1 MAWNEPGGKRRD
13 PWQGGG
19 DKPPDLDAVLKR
31 MRDRFGGL
39 FGGSGGGG
47 VLLIVLAVVL
57 VWFMLDSW
65 RSIDEANRGVVLRFG
80 KYDRTMAPGL
90 NFKWPAPIE
99 QVYVVETTK
108 VRSTSDQV
116 KMLTRDENIVIVDF
130 NVQYLVRDPRA
141 FTFAVKEPED
151 TLRQAAE
158 SAVRGVIG
166 ATEMDKILSGERAV
180 LALEAKKS
188 LQERMER
195 YGTGMVVTELN
206 LQNLRPPQDV
216 KDAFDDAIT
225 AREDKQRIE
234 NEAQAYASKILPEA
248 RGQAARIR
256 AEAEGDQAEA
266 VARATGAAKRFE
278 LIAEQYRLAPE
289 VTRKRLLLETMQQV
303 LAGSPKVM
311 VEGGGDKVIYLPIE
325 GLGAP
330 AVSPMLGEPRA
341 SERIPSVQA
350 TIPSVE
356 AVRPRTDERARRVEE
371 RER

>member
-19 DKPPDLDAVLKR
+19 EKPPDFDAVLR
-31 MRDRFGGL
+31 RVRDRFGGS
-39 FGGSGGGG
+39 GSGGI
-47 VLLIVLAVVL
+47 LLLVLAIVA
-57 VWFMLDSW
+57 VWFLLDSW

-80 KYDRTMAPGL
+80 KYDRTMGPGL
-90 NFKWPAPIE
+90 NFKWPTPIE
-99 QVYVVETTK
+99 QVFVVETTR

-130 NVQYLVRDPRA
+130 NVQYLVGDPRA
-141 FTFAVKEPED
+141 FTFSVREPED

-166 ATEMDKILSGERAV
+166 GNEMDKILSGERNALAV
-180 LALEAKKS
+180 DAKKS

-195 YGTGMVVTELN
+195 YGTGIVVTELN
-206 LQNLRPPQDV
+206 LQNLRPPPDV

-234 NEAQAYASKILPEA
+234 NEAQAYSSKVLPEA
-248 RGQAARIR
+248 RGQAARVR
-256 AEAEGDQAEA
+256 AEAEGDKAEA

-278 LIAEQYRLAPE
+278 LIAEQYRAAPE
-289 VTRKRLLLETMQQV
+289 VTRKRLLLETMQSV

-311 VEGGGDKVIYLPIE
+311 IEGGGDKVIYLPIE
-325 GLGAP
+325 NLGAQAPSPAASEPRVDRAP
-330 AVSPMLGEPRA
+330 AV
-341 SERIPSVQA
+341 QA
-350 TIPSVE
+350 IPSVE
-356 AVRPRTDERARRVEE
+356 SVRTRADDRARRIEE
-371 RER
+371 REQR

>member
-31 MRDRFGGL
+31 VRDRFGGA

-47 VLLIVLAVVL
+47 VFLVVVAILL

-65 RSIDEANRGVVLRFG
+65 RSIDESNRGVVLRFG
-80 KYDRTMAPGL
+80 KHVRTMSPGL

-99 QVYVVETTK
+99 QVFVVETTK
-108 VRSTSDQV
+108 VRSTGAEV

-130 NVQYLVRDPRA
+130 NVQYLVRDPVA
-141 FTFAVKEPED
+141 FAFRVREPED

-166 ATEMDKILSGERAV
+166 SSEMDVILSGERTA
-180 LALEAKKS
+180 LAAKAKES
-188 LQERMER
+188 LQSTIDR
-195 YGTGMVVTELN
+195 YGTGLVVSELN
-206 LQNLRPPQDV
+206 LQNLRPPPEV

-234 NEAQAYASKILPEA
+234 NEAQAYSSKVLPEA

-256 AEAEGDQAEA
+256 AEAEGDKAEA
-266 VARATGAAKRFE
+266 GARATGAAKRFE
-278 LIAEQYRLAPE
+278 LVAEQYRAAPE
-289 VTRKRLLLETMQQV
+289 VTRKRLMLETMQQV

-311 VEGGGDKVIYLPIE
+311 VEGGGDKVLYIPVE
-325 GLGAP
+325 GLGSQP
-330 AVSPMLGEPRA
+330 LSPVLSEPRA
-341 SERIPSVQA
+341 SDRAPAVQA
-350 TIPSVE
+350 IPSVE
-356 AVRPRTDERARRVEE
+356 SVRTRTEDRARRIEE